1 MGNQMDQL
9 INKRDLEFQL
19 YELLNLDR
27 LSTRERFED
36 HNKETFDAVL
46 ETAEKIAVKHFLPHN
61 HKSDQNEPQF
71 IDGKVEMIP
80 EVKAAFDAHRKAG
93 FIAAGMDFELDGMQ
107 LPAVITLAASG
118 YFTSAN
124 PSTTGYGF
132 LTTGAANLINVFG
145 NEQQKQAFLPAM
157 LRGDFT
163 GTMALTEPNAGSS
176 LSDIV
181 TQAVLQDEGDYKIKG
196 QKIFISGGDHQ
207 LSDNIVHLVLAKI
220 KGAPAGVKGISLFIV
235 PKYRLDD
242 NNQPAE
248 SNDVNLSGLFH
259 KMGYRG
265 TTSTI
270 LSFGENDDCRG
281 YLVGE
286 QHQGLKYMFH
296 MMNEARL
303 SVGFGAVMIGYR
315 GYLESLAYAKERPQG
330 RAPAEKNPSSP
341 QINIIEHADV
351 KRMLL
356 AQKSFVE
363 GGMSLC
369 FYSAGLVDDAET
381 LTGTEKDNAELLLD
395 LLMPVVKACSS
406 DYGLKANELAIQ
418 VLGGAGYTHEYPVEQ
433 CYRDNRLN
441 PIHEGTNGIQ
451 ALDLL
456 GRKVWQKNSA
466 GMKLMAANIAA
477 DIATAQTL
485 GQSKIF
491 AGSISKALATCHEI
505 TGLMAESM
513 AKNGANRTLANAGC
527 YLAMMGKLVYSW
539 MWLRQ
544 SVVAEKALNDGCIE
558 NEQPFYLGKI
568 QAAQYFI
575 QWELPTMYHDA
586 ELLRTLD
593 NTCFDMQQN
602 WF

>member
-1 MGNQMDQL
+1 MDQL
-9 INKRDLEFQL
+9 INNRDLKFQL

-27 LSTRERFED
+27 LLSRSKFED
-36 HNKETFDAVL
+36 HNIETFNAVL
-46 ETAEKIAVKHFLPHN
+46 ETAEKIAIKYFLPHN
-61 HKSDQNEPQF
+61 HKADQNEPKF
-71 IDGKVEMIP
+71 INGLVEMIP
-80 EVKAAFDAHRKAG
+80 EVKEAFDAYRQAG
-93 FIAAGMDFELDGMQ
+93 FIAGGMDYELGGMQ
-107 LPAVITLAASG
+107 LPFTVTLAALG

-132 LTTGAANLINVFG
+132 LTTGAANLINTFG
-145 NEQQKQAFLPAM
+145 NQHQKEKFLPPM
-157 LRGDFT
+157 LSGDFS

-181 TQAVLQDEGDYKIKG
+181 TQAIPQDDGSYKIKG

-207 LSDNIVHLVLAKI
+207 LTDNIVHLVLAKI
-220 KGAPAGVKGISLFIV
+220 KDAPAGVKGISLFIV
-235 PKYRLDD
+235 PKFRLDK

-270 LSFGENDDCRG
+270 LSFGEKDDCTG
-281 YLVGE
+281 YLIGE
-286 QHQGLKYMFH
+286 PHHGLKYMFH

-303 SVGFGAVMIGYR
+303 LVGFGAIAIGYR

-330 RAPAEKNPSSP
+330 RKPTEKNPTSP
-341 QINIIEHADV
+341 QVNIIEHADV

-363 GGMSLC
+363 GGLSLC
-369 FYSAGLVDDAET
+369 FYSACLVDDAET
-381 LTGTEKDNAELLLD
+381 AEDEDKNNAELLLD
-395 LLMPVVKACSS
+395 LLMPIVKACNS

-418 VLGGAGYTHEYPVEQ
+418 ILGGSGYTHEYPVEQ

-456 GRKVWQKNSA
+456 GRKVWQNNSA
-466 GMKLMAANIAA
+466 GLKLLAKNIMQ
-477 DIATAQTL
+477 DIHRSNDFNKSQY
-485 GQSKIF
+485 F
-491 AGSISKALATCHEI
+491 AEAISKALDTCNQI
-505 TGLMAESM
+505 TQHLGASM
-513 AKNGANRTLANAGC
+513 TKNGADLTLANAGC
-527 YLAMMGKLVYSW
+527 YLTMMGKLVYSW

-544 SVVAEKALNDGCIE
+544 SIVAEQALATDITNQ
-558 NEQPFYLGKI
+558 EQSFYHGKI

-575 QWELPTMYHDA
+575 QWELPSIYHDA
-586 ELLRTLD
+586 KLLETLD
-593 NTCFDMQQN
+593 DTCINMQES